1 MAGQQATIS
10 QEEWDA
16 VNQERNAPPAEIV
29 EPPPQ
34 EPTLET
40 DLAQEQEATPEPK
53 ASALDPEI
61 AAKLS
66 RLDELTALLPQV
78 VNELKETK
86 GRVGAL
92 QSQWDKTK
100 QQLEQPT
107 QKQVVAAA
115 KDPDKWDALKKDF
128 PEWGEAISEF
138 VETRLGG
145 LAPQAQGPSPEDIE
159 KLVAERT
166 AAATTQAVRQINEKL
181 VTLKHPKWREKVKSP
196 AFAEWLPTQP
206 ADIQAL
212 IGSEDGLDA
221 IRVLDLFD
229 EAAKAKPAEQQDR
242 QRRLEAAANTGK
254 PSAGGVT
261 SKRFEDMTPKEQ
273 WDYLARERSKQA
285 G

>member
-29 EPPPQ
+29 EPPSQ
-34 EPTLET
+34 EPT
-40 DLAQEQEATPEPK
+40 QEPEPTPEPEATPEPK

-61 AAKLS
+61 EAKLK

-78 VNELKETK
+78 VHELKETK

-107 QKQVVAAA
+107 QKQVAAAA
-115 KDPDKWDALKKDF
+115 KDPDKWEALKKDF

-145 LAPQAQGPSPEDIE
+145 VAQQAPGPSPEDIE
-159 KLVAERT
+159 KLIAERS
-166 AAATTQAVRQINEKL
+166 AAATAEAVRQINEKL
-181 VTLKHPKWREKVKSP
+181 VTMRHPDWRAKVKTP
-196 AFAEWLPTQP
+196 AFGSWLQSQP

-212 IGSEDGLDA
+212 VGSEDGLDA

-254 PSAGGVT
+254 PSSGGVT
-261 SKRFEDMTPKEQ
+261 SKKFEDMSPKEQ